1 MELLLFPSLFAI
13 CLKIAIFM
21 RYHDSLRRENLN
33 LGIFFIAVF
42 LLNIVEFIAFRPE
55 FSEQTALLIL
65 AAYYCCVVFIV
76 HGYVSLCLEYSEFTW
91 HLPKVKLAMNVLL
104 AFLVV
109 SLIFDR
115 SIIDSA
121 VVTPGGLALTKVEGS
136 SYWIVQLY
144 LLGFV
149 SFGAGLLFL
158 GFAKLRSNLSRQRCF
173 VMLISTLPAAAIA
186 VVVVIAQ
193 ELGSTIT
200 AAIVMSLAFTL
211 MLGVLVYAEEK
222 TRLFRLLTF
231 VPFTRERKLHKQLL
245 DRITNC
251 ISINDDP
258 SQNSALNLKS
268 MMKDLEGT
276 VVKHVLDYYGGNQKL
291 TARALGVSEAT
302 VSRRA
307 RAANRKSQEKDLTP
321 VYTPD
326 SIRITQ

>member
-1 MELLLFPSLFAI
+1 
-13 CLKIAIFM
+13 M
-21 RYHDSLRRENLN
+21 RYHESLRRENFN

-42 LLNIVEFIAFRPE
+42 FLNIVEFVAFRPE

-76 HGYVSLCLEYSEFTW
+76 HGYVSLCLEYSEFNW
-91 HLPKVKLAMNVLL
+91 HLPKVKLVMNLLL

-109 SLIFDR
+109 SQIFDR
-115 SIIDSA
+115 SLIDSA
-121 VVTPGGLALTKVEGS
+121 IVTPGGLALTKVEGS

-149 SFGAGLLFL
+149 SFGVGLLL
-158 GFAKLRSNLSRQRCF
+158 RGFTKLQSNLSRQRCF
-173 VMLISTLPAAAIA
+173 VMLISTLPAVAVAMI
-186 VVVVIAQ
+186 VVVAQ
-193 ELGSTIT
+193 EFGSTIT
-200 AAIVMSLAFTL
+200 AAIVLSLAFTV

-231 VPFTRERKLHKQLL
+231 VPFTKERKLHKQLL
-245 DRITNC
+245 DQITNC
-251 ISINDDP
+251 ISIYDDP
-258 SQNSALNLKS
+258 TQNSSLNLKS

-276 VVKHVLDYYGGNQKL
+276 VVEHVLEYYGGNQKL
-291 TARALGVSEAT
+291 TASALGVSEAT

-307 RAANRKSQEKDLTP
+307 RAVNRKPQEEAID
-321 VYTPD
+321 YASD